1 MKAHSSTPGRAS
13 TVSDRVSGSTRG
25 WTSGSRQPVF
35 HREVL
40 DVLEVARVVRYQHGT
55 VCQRDSGNERVD
67 FPGGFADRAEMR
79 SQRAVLVGCRLIETN
94 DLDALKEIVE
104 RRARFSVG
112 RVDAFAP

>member
-1 MKAHSSTPGRAS
+1 
-13 TVSDRVSGSTRG
+13 
-25 WTSGSRQPVF
+25 
-35 HREVL
+35 
-40 DVLEVARVVRYQHGT
+40 
-55 VCQRDSGNERVD
+55 
-67 FPGGFADRAEMR
+67 MR